1 MTIEEARSAF
11 ADLRENGLTD
21 EEIAMALYNI
31 NRENKLDLEQFDS
44 LARLLGFSLTEEF
57 IKEERVN

>member
-21 EEIAMALYNI
+21 EEIAMALYNMY
-31 NRENKLDLEQFDS
+31 RENKLDLEQFDS